1 MVVDY
6 AGRFNIFGFR
16 GERFRIWLC
25 IDFVDRCIN
34 EIEIIDFLGNC
45 LVVFLCNFFLICR

>member
-6 AGRFNIFGFR
+6 AGRFNIFGFY

-25 IDFVDRCIN
+25 IDFVDRRIN